1 MAMEIL
7 EEHGDGDFDYAEVG
21 LVSPTGESWYKEIW
35 YNEDRTGLET
45 DIGNESISLINYLD
59 KEESRVCI
67 NRTLNSKDH
76 KYIGRRLLPSPFFAL
91 CVIFD

>member
-7 EEHGDGDFDYAEVG
+7 EEHGDGDFGYAEVG

-45 DIGNESISLINYLD
+45 DIGNESISLINYL
-59 KEESRVCI
+59 E
-67 NRTLNSKDH
+67 RTKKKVVSVSTE
-76 KYIGRRLLPSPFFAL
+76 RLT
-91 CVIFD
+91 VKTTNI